1 MSARPKRPAGLQFQP
16 EGTVLRLQGV
26 IDFANATQVLR
37 QGLDWLR
44 GQTAAQ
50 LGLDLSGLTGANTLT
65 LAVVMQWQRQL
76 RAGQTLQLQGVPER
90 LEAII
95 RASHLDCLLP
105 AG

>member
-1 MSARPKRPAGLQFQP
+1 MSARPKRPAGLQLQP
-16 EGTVLRLQGV
+16 EGTLLRLQGV

-65 LAVVMQWQRQL
+65 LAVVMQRQL
-76 RAGQTLQLQGVPER
+76 RAGQTLQLRGVPER
-90 LEAII
+90 LAAII

-105 AG
+105 TG